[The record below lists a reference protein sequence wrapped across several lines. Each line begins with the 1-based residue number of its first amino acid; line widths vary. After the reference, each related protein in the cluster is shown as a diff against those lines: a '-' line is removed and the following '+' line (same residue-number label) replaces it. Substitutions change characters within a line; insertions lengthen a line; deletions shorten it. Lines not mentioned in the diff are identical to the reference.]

1 MCAHLQRGERA
12 ERGSEEE
19 VSWRREGGECCEV
32 NEVQRCGLTRVRVRT
47 SGLNSVE
54 KVIC

>member
-1 MCAHLQRGERA
+1 MRCLCVCTFTKMGESR
-12 ERGSEEE
+12 E
-19 VSWRREGGECCEV
+19 REGGRSELEDVEV
-32 NEVQRCGLTRVRVRT
+32 NEMQRCGLTRVRVRT